1 MRVFIDANVIMDVL
15 LKRPDFMQDS
25 MDVIQMG
32 IDKDIELFASPL
44 TFATCHYLLRKEIG
58 KENALKA
65 LQSIKSFIELTMMD
79 DKQGASALFSEMPD
93 FEDMLQFESAIAYR
107 CDIIVTRNGKHFPKN
122 VIPVLTPSQFL
133 ARYTK

>member
-44 TFATCHYLLRKEIG
+44 TFATCHYLLRKEI
-58 KENALKA
+58 
-65 LQSIKSFIELTMMD
+65 
-79 DKQGASALFSEMPD
+79 
-93 FEDMLQFESAIAYR
+93 
-107 CDIIVTRNGKHFPKN
+107 PKN